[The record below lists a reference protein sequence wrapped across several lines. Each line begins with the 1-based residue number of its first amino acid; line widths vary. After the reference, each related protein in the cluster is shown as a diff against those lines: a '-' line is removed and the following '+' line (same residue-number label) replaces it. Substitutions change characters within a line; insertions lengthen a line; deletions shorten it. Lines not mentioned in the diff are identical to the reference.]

1 MIVPLLRLTR
11 WEWFK
16 LRKRWMPWILLGIV
30 VVITQFFLWGGYAA
44 YHNEAIR
51 SFVRS
56 GNLYSA
62 STQTDDG
69 IVSIELTCAD
79 VAEGRLAEKLEAL
92 PEDFRERQ
100 LDNIQDFS
108 EGCAGLTALDQF
120 REGFTLP
127 SGMTGGIGVA
137 HSILG
142 ILILI
147 LAASVMGAEYSWGTL
162 RNVLTKGVRRWQLP
176 ASKLLLL
183 LLLGAAGLIV
193 MSVLIAVS
201 SLIAAIIPPQET
213 GGPFGAGEWSEAAV
227 MFGKAVYAMA
237 PYIMLATFLAVLTS
251 SSSMGIS
258 LSLGYYFVELFVA
271 PIFQLTSWLQNAPDY
286 LIVQNVN
293 IWMGEAAVVGAEVT
307 RDGVSLETPGTLH
320 AFVVMLVYIVVLGVA
335 AFRLFMRKD
344 IAGAT
349 GE

>member
-1 MIVPLLRLTR
+1 
-11 WEWFK
+11 
-16 LRKRWMPWILLGIV
+16 
-30 VVITQFFLWGGYAA
+30 
-44 YHNEAIR
+44 
-51 SFVRS
+51 
-56 GNLYSA
+56 
-62 STQTDDG
+62 
-69 IVSIELTCAD
+69 
-79 VAEGRLAEKLEAL
+79 
-92 PEDFRERQ
+92 
-100 LDNIQDFS
+100 
-108 EGCAGLTALDQF
+108 
-120 REGFTLP
+120 
-127 SGMTGGIGVA
+127 MTGGIGVA

-162 RNVLTKGVRRWQLP
+162 RNVLTKGVRHWQIP

-213 GGPFGAGEWSEAAV
+213 GGPFGAGEWWSEAAV

-271 PIFQLTSWLQNAPDY
+271 PSFNSLPGSR
-286 LIVQNVN
+286 
-293 IWMGEAAVVGAEVT
+293 T
-307 RDGVSLETPGTLH
+307 RPTT
-320 AFVVMLVYIVVLGVA
+320 
-335 AFRLFMRKD
+335 
-344 IAGAT
+344 
-349 GE
+349 